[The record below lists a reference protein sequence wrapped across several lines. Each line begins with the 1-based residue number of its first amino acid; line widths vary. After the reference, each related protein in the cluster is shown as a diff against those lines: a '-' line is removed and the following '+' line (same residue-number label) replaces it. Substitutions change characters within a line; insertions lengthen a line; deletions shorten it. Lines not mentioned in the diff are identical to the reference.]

1 MKKEGLLSIWWWEM
15 LLCGKNKIAYLPI
28 TTYEMDS
35 KCIKTMKG
43 KTIKLIE
50 KKQENIFVT

>member
-1 MKKEGLLSIWWWEM
+1 M
-15 LLCGKNKIAYLPI
+15 LLCGKIKIAYLPI

-35 KCIKTMKG
+35 KWIKTMKG

-50 KKQENIFVT
+50 KKQQNIFVTQEEGTTF